1 MYPEE
6 MVQPMREEVTRLGVK
21 ETRTPKDVDAALSEK
36 GTALV
41 FINSV
46 CGCAA
51 GNARPGLSV
60 AVKHATLPQRMITI
74 FAGNDGEAAAKAR
87 SYFKDFPP
95 SSPSFCLLK
104 DGKPVYFVP
113 RHEIEGRS
121 PQDVAKNLT
130 AAFDRFCGATASA

>member
-6 MVQPMREEVTRLGVK
+6 MIQPMREEVTRLGVQ
-21 ETRTPKDVDAALSEK
+21 EARTAADIDAKVSK

-51 GNARPGLSV
+51 GNARPGLSL
-60 AVKHATLPQRMITI
+60 AVKHKTLPQAMLTV
-74 FAGNDGEAAAKAR
+74 FAGNDVEAAARAR
-87 SYFKDFPP
+87 SYAKEYPP
-95 SSPSFCLLK
+95 SSPSFLLFK
-104 DGKPVYFVP
+104 DGKPLHVIP

-121 PQDVAKNLT
+121 PQDVAQSLT
-130 AAFDRFCGATASA
+130 AAFDRYCGAAAKA